1 MKDQR
6 WYIRYKIEATANL
19 KTKTSGSS
27 AIKTELFDISYRG
40 FGTWAEKK
48 IEAGTDVEFEIITK
62 LWDEPIIGRGEVKYA
77 QEAKKDQNTVFRLGI
92 EFKEIDKKVLQSVIN
107 YLVENICAEA
117 KKKAA

>member
-19 KTKTSGSS
+19 KTKVSGSS

-40 FGTWAEKK
+40 FGTWSDNK
-48 IEAGTDVEFEIITK
+48 IEVGTDVEFEIITK
-62 LWDEPIIGRGEVKYA
+62 LWDKPINGKGQVKYA
-77 QEAKKDQNTVFRLGI
+77 LEAKKDQGTVFRLGI

-117 KKKAA
+117 KKRTV